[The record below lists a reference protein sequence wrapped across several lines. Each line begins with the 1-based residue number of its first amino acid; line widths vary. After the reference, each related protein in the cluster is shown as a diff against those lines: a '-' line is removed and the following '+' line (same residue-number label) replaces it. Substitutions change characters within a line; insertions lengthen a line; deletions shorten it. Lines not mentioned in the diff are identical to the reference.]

1 MSVKQIMLVAM
12 FMGFSLLAVAA
23 PKMAGGNVL
32 GGTQEEDAVTLEDRK
47 KAYVVEGEYVVPV
60 GKTLTIKEGVTV
72 LFMKGA
78 GLLVQGELSV
88 EGATNAPV
96 VFNGKSTGIGYWAG
110 IKIEKSNSSDISC
123 AVISG
128 AKDGVTFS
136 NCEAAIRKSVL
147 YRNDVGIRCNEGKP
161 TIEDCVIAQ
170 NRGDGIAIFRSH
182 PQIDHCLID
191 KNGGLGVGGV
201 YYAHATLANSIVSNN
216 RKGGVKS
223 ELWDCH
229 VSAKECAFL
238 NNKGF
243 EVESGT
249 GCPWDFTENFWGDGM
264 TGFLKARGCNVR
276 LPKIKDKR
284 HGDSGLGLVDVNK
297 FLLKMPEDCG
307 PRECVRVKGV
317 N

>member
-1 MSVKQIMLVAM
+1 MIFDNGERAQDSRYRLKIVKAIGGRTLVRRGTFAADELRSRISRKDPTTYAIKRIML
-12 FMGFSLLAVAA
+12 
-23 PKMAGGNVL
+23 
-32 GGTQEEDAVTLEDRK
+32 QEKPL
-47 KAYVVEGEYVVPV
+47 
-60 GKTLTIKEGVTV
+60 I
-72 LFMKGA
+72 
-78 GLLVQGELSV
+78 
-88 EGATNAPV
+88 
-96 VFNGKSTGIGYWAG
+96 
-110 IKIEKSNSSDISC
+110 SND
-123 AVISG
+123 
-128 AKDGVTFS
+128 
-136 NCEAAIRKSVL
+136 EAAIRKSVL
-147 YRNDVGIRCNEGKP
+147 YRNDVGIRSNEGKP

-223 ELWDCH
+223 EVWDCH

-243 EVESGT
+243 EVELGT
-249 GCPWDFTENFWGDGM
+249 DCPWDFTENFWGDGM
-264 TGFLKARGCNVR
+264 TSFLKARGCNVR

-307 PRECVRVKGV
+307 PRECVRAKGV